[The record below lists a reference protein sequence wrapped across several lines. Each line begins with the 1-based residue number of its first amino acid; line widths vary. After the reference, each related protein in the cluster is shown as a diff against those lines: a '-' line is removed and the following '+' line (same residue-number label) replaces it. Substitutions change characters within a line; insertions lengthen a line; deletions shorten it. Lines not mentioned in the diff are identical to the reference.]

1 MLHMVHQD
9 HLDQE
14 VGQNLLDIT
23 HKHVER
29 EIYVQNQHQYMEQLI
44 NMNWF
49 FHNQEFT
56 SVGYQTQFLKD
67 LFIFCLRKLFMII
80 WLLIQLL
87 MDLLSTKELF
97 ICTFVITQ

>member
-14 VGQNLLDIT
+14 VGQHLLDIT

-44 NMNWF
+44 NMN
-49 FHNQEFT
+49 
-56 SVGYQTQFLKD
+56 
-67 LFIFCLRKLFMII
+67 
-80 WLLIQLL
+80 
-87 MDLLSTKELF
+87 
-97 ICTFVITQ
+97 